1 MFYVPCSSEAA
12 YQAAPVWSTFNYGT
26 CIVSSLNDVDDMAE
40 FSLFP
45 NPAKDK
51 LFIEGGNF
59 DKVVLYNVLGKEVL
73 TSNKK
78 EIDISNLPKGVYNV
92 TIIAD
97 GKTIGTKKIVK
108 Q

>member
-1 MFYVPCSSEAA
+1 
-12 YQAAPVWSTFNYGT
+12 
-26 CIVSSLNDVDDMAE
+26 
-40 FSLFP
+40 
-45 NPAKDK
+45 
-51 LFIEGGNF
+51 
-59 DKVVLYNVLGKEVL
+59 L

-97 GKTIGTKKIVK
+97 GKAMGTKKIVK